1 VDNFAFEGEV
11 SPIIIVAMLLAATAT
26 AGVVWGQRG
35 WIAVITAWACVPLAH
50 VVKHVLGLPD
60 TLQPNTYKSIL
71 MLAAFTFVVAALGT
85 GGGLLIRRLT
95 TGSTSSDSKSV

>member
-1 VDNFAFEGEV
+1 
-11 SPIIIVAMLLAATAT
+11 
-26 AGVVWGQRG
+26 
-35 WIAVITAWACVPLAH
+35 VITAWACVPLAH